1 MQRAYMNSLYQLIQE
16 DKDVIS
22 VLSDSGTDYDEM
34 LKREFPEQCINLGIA
49 EENLIGVAAGLAAS
63 GKIPFVYTSGAFLAY
78 RAYEFIRDDVCL
90 QNNNVKIV
98 GMGSGLA
105 WSTLGP
111 SHHTLEDISALR
123 AIPNLLILSPASP
136 KELEEMV
143 KFAYQY
149 VGPVYIRMGMS
160 KEREIYTESY
170 QFRIQTNIEIR
181 EGSYIAVF
189 TTGSIIE
196 EVLLAKEI
204 LEKEGIDIA
213 IINVPC
219 LKPFDVENIKCS
231 TKKYAKVVSVEEHNI
246 YGGLGSIISEI
257 IAENGLAIKLKRIGL
272 QDCFTKGYGT
282 IAEVREQNNLNAI
295 AIAGSIKE
303 FYKNE

>member
-1 MQRAYMNSLYQLIQE
+1 MQRAYINSLYQLIQE

-49 EENLIGVAAGLAAS
+49 EENLIGVAAGLAVG

-136 KELEEMV
+136 KELAEMV

-149 VGPVYIRMGMS
+149 IGPVYIRMGMS

-170 QFRIQTNIEIR
+170 QFGIRTNIEIR
-181 EGSYIAVF
+181 EGSHIAVF
-189 TTGSIIE
+189 T
-196 EVLLAKEI
+196 
-204 LEKEGIDIA
+204 
-213 IINVPC
+213 
-219 LKPFDVENIKCS
+219 
-231 TKKYAKVVSVEEHNI
+231 
-246 YGGLGSIISEI
+246 
-257 IAENGLAIKLKRIGL
+257 
-272 QDCFTKGYGT
+272 
-282 IAEVREQNNLNAI
+282 
-295 AIAGSIKE
+295 
-303 FYKNE
+303 